1 MSPAELQ
8 TLLLAEPAAE
18 LALLDVRETRWF
30 VQRHPNLARNAPF
43 SGLELQIGALV
54 PRRSTPVVLYD
65 DYNAPDGVAQAA
77 AALLARIGY
86 TDVRTLDGGLQRW
99 VTEGLP
105 AIDGY
110 GTLVK
115 AFGDRVRLH
124 YGTPSLPVEALR
136 ARQREG
142 LPTTLVDARPRAE
155 FEFLSLPGAH
165 NHPGTELALR
175 HFEPH
180 DAGHVWAINCFSRT
194 RGIIGATTLRLL
206 GRAPDA
212 VFVEDG
218 VMAWGLQGAPT
229 VQNAAPDD
237 ELPPESPQVLRR
249 IADELIERF
258 ALPVADAEQ
267 LAHWRT
273 DDTRTLYIFDVR
285 PTADPALAGTA
296 VQQVPGGQL
305 LMHFENLVG
314 TRGARIVLL
323 DDPAHRLRAAVTSF
337 WLTQLNQAEVHIHDG
352 GAFLPEHAGLYLARR
367 RGRGP
372 RGARRAPAL
381 AGFGGGVHLAPGRNA
396 GLEGFRAAADHRFRA
411 GPAPDP
417 VRRRLGL
424 GDAGV
429 RPAPRRSLGRLPGV
443 GARAGRAGAARPVG
457 ALSLLPSSSRF
468 LASRCRRRVGQL
480 DLDVEHFEV
489 VLGFQVDLD
498 VVRVDRHVFGN
509 HRHQLALEFG
519 QIVGALFAAEAG
531 ALVRE
536 DDLQAFFCD
545 ACSLLLLAKQEREK
559 RHAYLPPKIRL
570 KKPGF
575 SASTKRIGLSSPRKR
590 ATTSL

>member
-1 MSPAELQ
+1 MSWTPKKAVPPAELQ

-285 PTADPALAGTA
+285 PTADPAW
-296 VQQVPGGQL
+296 
-305 LMHFENLVG
+305 
-314 TRGARIVLL
+314 R
-323 DDPAHRLRAAVTSF
+323 
-337 WLTQLNQAEVHIHDG
+337 
-352 GAFLPEHAGLYLARR
+352 ARR
-367 RGRGP
+367 C
-372 RGARRAPAL
+372 
-381 AGFGGGVHLAPGRNA
+381 
-396 GLEGFRAAADHRFRA
+396 
-411 GPAPDP
+411 
-417 VRRRLGL
+417 
-424 GDAGV
+424 
-429 RPAPRRSLGRLPGV
+429 
-443 GARAGRAGAARPVG
+443 
-457 ALSLLPSSSRF
+457 
-468 LASRCRRRVGQL
+468 SRCR
-480 DLDVEHFEV
+480 
-489 VLGFQVDLD
+489 
-498 VVRVDRHVFGN
+498 
-509 HRHQLALEFG
+509 
-519 QIVGALFAAEAG
+519 AAS
-531 ALVRE
+531 
-536 DDLQAFFCD
+536 C
-545 ACSLLLLAKQEREK
+545 
-559 RHAYLPPKIRL
+559 
-570 KKPGF
+570 
-575 SASTKRIGLSSPRKR
+575 
-590 ATTSL
+590 

>member
-1 MSPAELQ
+1 MSWTPKKATTPAELQ

-43 SGLELQIGALV
+43 SDLELQIGTLV

-65 DYNAPDGVAQAA
+65 DYNAPDGAAQAA

-86 TDVRTLDGGLQRW
+86 SDVRTLDGGLQRW

-115 AFGDRVRLH
+115 AFGDRARLH
-124 YGTPSLPVEALR
+124 YGTPALSVEALR
-136 ARQREG
+136 TRQREG

-155 FEFLSLPGAH
+155 FEFLSLPDAH
-165 NHPGTELALR
+165 NHAGTELALR

-180 DAGHVWAINCFSRT
+180 DTTTDHVWAINCFSRT

-206 GRAPDA
+206 GQAPDA

-249 IADELIERF
+249 IADDLIERF
-258 ALPVADAEQ
+258 ALPVADAGQ
-267 LAHWRT
+267 LAHWRA

-305 LMHFENLVG
+305 LMHFENLIG

-337 WLTQLNQAEVHIHDG
+337 WLTQLNQVEVHIYDDG
-352 GAFLPEHAGLYLARR
+352 DEGAFLPEQAPPATPGTVMKEAPQALDHAALAQLRRNGAVTVIDVGPSLDYERGHLPGALYMLPASLAPLAAHAVA
-367 RGRGP
+367 GRTLVFTSPDGAAAARVARDAHQRWPGSGAVFTWLQDGTQGWKASGRPLTTAFVPAQLLTPFDDDWGSVMRVFGP
-372 RGARRAPAL
+372 RRDAAWADYLVWERAL
-381 AGFGGGVHLAPGRNA
+381 AERVLQDPSV
-396 GLEGFRAAADHRFRA
+396 RFRFF
-411 GPAPDP
+411 P
-417 VRRRLGL
+417 
-424 GDAGV
+424 
-429 RPAPRRSLGRLPGV
+429 
-443 GARAGRAGAARPVG
+443 
-457 ALSLLPSSSRF
+457 LLP
-468 LASRCRRRVGQL
+468 
-480 DLDVEHFEV
+480 
-489 VLGFQVDLD
+489 
-498 VVRVDRHVFGN
+498 
-509 HRHQLALEFG
+509 
-519 QIVGALFAAEAG
+519 
-531 ALVRE
+531 
-536 DDLQAFFCD
+536 AF
-545 ACSLLLLAKQEREK
+545 
-559 RHAYLPPKIRL
+559 
-570 KKPGF
+570 
-575 SASTKRIGLSSPRKR
+575 
-590 ATTSL
+590 